1 MGLDRLELSTSVLSG
16 PRSNRL
22 SYRPTKGYDKLY
34 PLGVLVSSG
43 VYRRACFPLVSSHF
57 ASLGEVLHLLP
68 RHCKFKIEWS
78 VFHRPNY
85 VRKNVTGARH

>member
-1 MGLDRLELSTSVLSG
+1 MVGLDRLELSTSVLSG

-43 VYRRACFPLVSSHF
+43 VYGVPVFPSF
-57 ASLGEVLHLLP
+57 PPILP
-68 RHCKFKIEWS
+68 RLEKYCICFRDTVNLRLNGQSSIVQITCAKM
-78 VFHRPNY
+78 
-85 VRKNVTGARH
+85 